1 MKNNTNDINFKNTDD
16 IQINKNLLKNNKK
29 QQKNSKKSIKNNE
42 FLIKKEKN
50 NKTEITKNQKNKDIS
65 SARSEYLKA
74 QKKRKIFVI
83 TIRILILV
91 VFFALW
97 QILADV
103 GAINVFVFSSP
114 AKMLST
120 MIDLFVSG
128 NLLYHMFIT
137 FLEAF
142 LGFLIATILGYVIAV
157 LLWWN
162 DRLREILE
170 PYIIILNSLPK
181 VALGPIII
189 IWFGAGTRA
198 IIVMAILIMII
209 ITVISIL
216 NSFVTCD
223 KNKILLMQSM
233 GASKWQI
240 LTKLVVPN
248 GRREFMSVLKINVGM
263 TWVGTIM
270 GEYLVSK
277 AGLGYLIVYGSQV
290 FKLDLVMTSILILCV
305 LAGLMYGL
313 VCLIEKCVNSR

>member
-1 MKNNTNDINFKNTDD
+1 MKNNTKDINIKNDIN
-16 IQINKNLLKNNKK
+16 IQKIEKITNNVKKIQKKSKKLIKNKN
-29 QQKNSKKSIKNNE
+29 
-42 FLIKKEKN
+42 FLIKPQKN
-50 NKTEITKNQKNKDIS
+50 TQNKTTENLNKQHIS
-65 SARSEYLKA
+65 TAREEYLRK

-83 TIRILILV
+83 SIRVLILV

-97 QILADV
+97 QILADT

-114 AKMLST
+114 LKIIVT
-120 MIDLFVSG
+120 IGDLFASG
-128 NLLYHMFIT
+128 NLLYHIFIT
-137 FLEAF
+137 FYEAF
-142 LGFLIATILGYVIAV
+142 LGFLIATVLGYLIAII
-157 LLWWN
+157 LWWN

-189 IWFGAGTRA
+189 IWFGAGTKA

-240 LTKLVVPN
+240 LTKLVMPN

-290 FKLDLVMTSILILCV
+290 FKLDLVMTSILILCL
-305 LAGLMYGL
+305 LAGVMYGF
-313 VCLIEKCVNSR
+313 VCLIEKWVNNR

>member
-1 MKNNTNDINFKNTDD
+1 MKNTKTTNDLKKCQTHKRNSKNAKVETISDARK
-16 IQINKNLLKNNKK
+16 QYLKK
-29 QQKNSKKSIKNNE
+29 QRNN
-42 FLIKKEKN
+42 
-50 NKTEITKNQKNKDIS
+50 
-65 SARSEYLKA
+65 
-74 QKKRKIFVI
+74 KIFVI
-83 TIRILILV
+83 SIRILIFV
-91 VFFALW
+91 MFFALW
-97 QILADV
+97 QILADI
-103 GAINVFVFSSP
+103 GAINIFVFSSP

-120 MIDLFVSG
+120 IVDLFASG

-137 FLEAF
+137 FYEAF
-142 LGFLIATILGYVIAV
+142 LGFIIATVFGYLIAM

-162 DRLREILE
+162 EKLREILE

-189 IWFGAGTRA
+189 IWFGAGTKA

-216 NSFVTCD
+216 NSFVSCD
-223 KNKILLMQSM
+223 KNKILLMKSM
-233 GASKWQI
+233 GAKKWQI
-240 LTKLVVPN
+240 LTKLVIPN
-248 GRREFMSVLKINVGM
+248 GKQEFMSVLKINVGM

-290 FKLDLVMTSILILCV
+290 FKLDLVMTSILILCL

-313 VCLIEKCVNSR
+313 ICLIDKFISKR